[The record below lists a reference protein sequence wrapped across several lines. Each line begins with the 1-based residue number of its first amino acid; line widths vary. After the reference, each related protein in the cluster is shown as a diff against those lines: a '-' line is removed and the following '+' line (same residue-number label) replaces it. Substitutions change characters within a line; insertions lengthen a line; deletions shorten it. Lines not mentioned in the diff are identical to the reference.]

1 VIEAEVHQQ
10 LLAFLRQQ
18 GQSYWAHHL
27 TMARL
32 VARALRVDRSVLIQ
46 TGTHQGQYRL
56 SYLLPVL
63 MWSGPVVLV
72 VPEADQHRLLH
83 IDLPRLKPQLTTH
96 KPVLVSDHWPDPD
109 YQGIVVT
116 TPQNWLR
123 DRLDHLGKFPAEIP
137 TVIDGADDLED
148 WTRDVMTRS
157 IHPQDWDHLMDA
169 LPDQREKLLNL
180 RTQLTHSLYQHPQN
194 PYNCYPLEAEAQGQ
208 LIQLGDRHAETSLP
222 GVWSEFLTC
231 CESPQ
236 DLLWGTLNREK
247 GQFSLHWAP
256 VEVASVLAGVW
267 AQQPTVL
274 VGEALDLATD
284 AAIYRQRMGLGELTC
299 LKFLPD
305 RNGEAIQLYQPEGI
319 PMPNTPQYQSAMVR
333 EVRSL
338 LSVNARGFS
347 VVIVSDTPLKGQL
360 ASLLAAEYG
369 SRVRVEQTCLEDHGI
384 LITDWNFWRS
394 HQGQLPTPQLLVL
407 TTLPIPSLED
417 PLVAGRVS
425 YYKHLRQ
432 DWFRLFL
439 LPEALSQL
447 QRAIAPVRNAHQ
459 GVVALLDSRVIFRS
473 YGEQVLSAMSPFAR
487 LNYFDGDLF
496 MDSFRGGT
504 GC

>member
-10 LLAFLRQQ
+10 LLTFLR
-18 GQSYWAHHL
+18 GQEERYWTHHL

-32 VARALRVDRSVLIQ
+32 VARSLRVDRSVLIQ
-46 TGTHQGQYRL
+46 TGTHHGQYRL

-72 VPEADQHRLLH
+72 LPESAQHRLLQ
-83 IDLPRLKPQLTTH
+83 IDLPRIKPHLTTLKPI
-96 KPVLVSDHWPDPD
+96 LVADAWPEPN

-116 TPQNWLR
+116 TPQVWLR
-123 DRLDHLGKFPAEIP
+123 DRLEHLGQFPAEIP
-137 TVIDGADDLED
+137 TVIDGVDDLED
-148 WTRDVMTRS
+148 WTRDVMRRS
-157 IHPQDWDHLMDA
+157 IQPQDWEALMNV
-169 LPDQREKLLNL
+169 LPEQREALVNL

-194 PYNCYPLEAEAQGQ
+194 PYNCYPLDPEEQAQ
-208 LIQLGDRHAETSLP
+208 LIQLGDRYGQKNLP
-222 GVWSEFLTC
+222 GDWSEFLTC

-236 DLLWGTLNREK
+236 DLLWGTLNREN

-284 AAIYRQRMGLGELTC
+284 AAIYRQRLGLGELTC
-299 LKFLPD
+299 LKFAPD
-305 RNGEAIQLYQPEGI
+305 RQGEAIQLYQPEGI

-338 LSVNARGFS
+338 LSVNAKGFS

-369 SRVRVEQTCLEDHGI
+369 SRVQVEQTCLEDHGI
-384 LITDWNFWRS
+384 LITDWTFWRS
-394 HQGQLPTPQLLVL
+394 HQAQLPTPQLLVL

-417 PLVAGRVS
+417 PLVAGRVN

-447 QRAIAPVRNAHQ
+447 QRAIAPVRNASY

-496 MDSFRGGT
+496 LDSCQGETRL
-504 GC
+504 